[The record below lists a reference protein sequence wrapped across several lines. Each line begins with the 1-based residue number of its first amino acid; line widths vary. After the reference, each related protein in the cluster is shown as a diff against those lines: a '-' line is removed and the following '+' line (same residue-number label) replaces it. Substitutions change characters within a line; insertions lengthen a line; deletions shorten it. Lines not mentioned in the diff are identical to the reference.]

1 MKRLEYK
8 YNVVVAYNDC
18 LDGKGYY
25 IPAYRMI
32 VVNSRFS
39 EQEQFEVI
47 LHELGHARQSDYSGL
62 YNCTKAAHSKM
73 EAEAVSFMLGE
84 EVKEYLSE
92 NSLESS
98 SVNPIDFL
106 ENRHLSLRYAPI
118 VEKILSEI

>member
-32 VVNSRFS
+32 VVNSRLS
-39 EQEQFEVI
+39 EREQFEVI

-73 EAEAVSFMLGE
+73 EAEATEYMLKE
-84 EVKEYLSE
+84 EVEIYLME
-92 NSLESS
+92 NDLDCKSI
-98 SVNPIDFL
+98 NPVVFL
-106 ENRHLSLRYAPI
+106 ENMHLSLRYAPL
-118 VEKILSEI
+118 VEKILSEM

>member
-32 VVNSRFS
+32 VVNSRLS

-62 YNCTKAAHSKM
+62 YNCTKTAHSKM
-73 EAEAVSFMLGE
+73 EAEATEYMLKE
-84 EVKEYLSE
+84 EVEIYLME
-92 NSLESS
+92 NDLDCKSI
-98 SVNPIDFL
+98 NPVVFL
-106 ENRHLSLRYAPI
+106 ENMHLSLRYAPV
-118 VEKILSEI
+118 VEKILSEM

>member
-32 VVNSRFS
+32 VVNSRLS
-39 EQEQFEVI
+39 KQEQLEVI
-47 LHELGHARQSDYSGL
+47 LHELGHVRQSDYSGL
-62 YNCTKAAHSKM
+62 HNCTKEAHSKM
-73 EAEAVSFMLGE
+73 EAEAVSFILGE
-84 EVKEYLSE
+84 EVKKYLSE

-98 SVNPIDFL
+98 SVNPIAFL

-118 VEKILSEI
+118 VEKILSEM